1 MAIMQSCCCWRSVR
15 RGSFACA
22 IYSGIYF
29 TVLAL
34 TTGKVLEGES
44 QYLRG
49 NRSLPESTSFLE
61 PDTISPTTVRFNV
74 TLLICSSCGVI
85 CSILLLYGLCKD
97 QRVFLVPWIIVVIT
111 ICFVD
116 VAHSL
121 YLFVAVSTFDPTKV
135 MLYTLNFFLLCLN
148 IYSVLCVISQ
158 YQEYMAGRGT
168 AADDYE
174 YRVSI
179 LRVSERKQERDKGRK
194 VKSVRYATQ
203 PPTTTATSCLSSRRA
218 ATNNETKATATPTQS
233 PTTGQNTISS
243 ERSPIAGRTSRKHVQ
258 FPDTPSDSQKGKSGK
273 TSIVMVIPKMEMENE
288 HTTSTSSS
296 KLEEVST
303 IDLVLQSQKNTRNQH
318 S

>member
-34 TTGKVLEGES
+34 TTGKVLQGES

-74 TLLICSSCGVI
+74 TLLICSCCGVI
-85 CSILLLYGLCKD
+85 CSILLLYGLCK
-97 QRVFLVPWIIVVIT
+97 
-111 ICFVD
+111 
-116 VAHSL
+116 
-121 YLFVAVSTFDPTKV
+121 STFDPTKV

-168 AADDYE
+168 IADDYE

-179 LRVSERKQERDKGRK
+179 LRVSQRKEERNKGRK
-194 VKSVRYATQ
+194 VPAVRYAIQ

-218 ATNNETKATATPTQS
+218 PTNNETKATATPTQS
-233 PTTGQNTISS
+233 PTTGQNTLSL
-243 ERSPIAGRTSRKHVQ
+243 EKSPVTGRPSRKHVQ
-258 FPDTPSDSQKGKSGK
+258 FPDTAPDSQNGKSEVPI
-273 TSIVMVIPKMEMENE
+273 TMLVLQIEAENE
-288 HTTSTSSS
+288 HATSSTSL
-296 KLEEVST
+296 KLEEAT
-303 IDLVLQSQKNTRNQH
+303 IDQVLLSQKNSYSQH
-318 S
+318 T

>member
-34 TTGKVLEGES
+34 TTGKVLQGES

-74 TLLICSSCGVI
+74 TLLICSCCGVI

-97 QRVFLVPWIIVVIT
+97 QRVFLIPWIIVIVT
-111 ICFVD
+111 ICFID
-116 VAHSL
+116 VGHSL
-121 YLFVAVSTFDPTKV
+121 YLFIAASTFDPTKV

-168 AADDYE
+168 VADDYE

-179 LRVSERKQERDKGRK
+179 LRVSQRKEERNKGRK
-194 VKSVRYATQ
+194 VPAVRYAIQ

-218 ATNNETKATATPTQS
+218 PTNNETKATATPTQS
-233 PTTGQNTISS
+233 PTTGQNTLSL
-243 ERSPIAGRTSRKHVQ
+243 EKSPVTGRPSRKHVQ
-258 FPDTPSDSQKGKSGK
+258 FPDTAPDSQNGKSEVPI
-273 TSIVMVIPKMEMENE
+273 TMLVLQMEAENE
-288 HTTSTSSS
+288 HATSSTSL
-296 KLEEVST
+296 KLEEAT
-303 IDLVLQSQKNTRNQH
+303 IDQVLLSQKNSYSQH
-318 S
+318 T

>member
-34 TTGKVLEGES
+34 TTGKVLQGES

-74 TLLICSSCGVI
+74 TLLICSCCGVI

-97 QRVFLVPWIIVVIT
+97 QRVFLIPWIIVIVT
-111 ICFVD
+111 ICFID
-116 VAHSL
+116 VGHSL
-121 YLFVAVSTFDPTKV
+121 YLFIAASTFDPTKV

-168 AADDYE
+168 IADDYE

-179 LRVSERKQERDKGRK
+179 LRVSQRKEERNKGRK
-194 VKSVRYATQ
+194 VPAVRYAIQ

-218 ATNNETKATATPTQS
+218 PTNNETKATATPTQS
-233 PTTGQNTISS
+233 PTTGQNTLSL
-243 ERSPIAGRTSRKHVQ
+243 EKSPVTGRPSRKHVQ
-258 FPDTPSDSQKGKSGK
+258 FPDTAPDNQNGKSEVPI
-273 TSIVMVIPKMEMENE
+273 TMLVLQMEAENE
-288 HTTSTSSS
+288 HATSSTSL
-296 KLEEVST
+296 KLEEAT
-303 IDLVLQSQKNTRNQH
+303 IDQVLLSQKNSYSQH
-318 S
+318 T

>member
-34 TTGKVLEGES
+34 TTGKVLQGES

-74 TLLICSSCGVI
+74 TLLICSCCGVI

-97 QRVFLVPWIIVVIT
+97 QRVFLIPWIIVVTT

-116 VAHSL
+116 IGHSL
-121 YLFVAVSTFDPTKV
+121 YLFIAASSFDPTKV

-148 IYSVLCVISQ
+148 IYSLLCVISQ
-158 YQEYMAGRGT
+158 YQEYTNGRGT

-174 YRVSI
+174 YRVPA
-179 LRVSERKQERDKGRK
+179 
-194 VKSVRYATQ
+194 VRYATH
-203 PPTTTATSCLSSRRA
+203 PLTTTATSCLSSRRA
-218 ATNNETKATATPTQS
+218 ATNNETKVTATPTQS
-233 PTTGQNTISS
+233 PTGQNTVSS
-243 ERSPIAGRTSRKHVQ
+243 EKSPVAGKSSRKHVQ
-258 FPDTPSDSQKGKSGK
+258 FPDTASDSQKGKSES
-273 TSIVMVIPKMEMENE
+273 SITMLVANKETENE
-288 HTTSTSSS
+288 YAIPSDPTM
-296 KLEEVST
+296 
-303 IDLVLQSQKNTRNQH
+303 IDPSIQSQKMTEVRYT
-318 S
+318 

>member
-34 TTGKVLEGES
+34 TTGKVLQGES

-74 TLLICSSCGVI
+74 TLLICSCCGVI
-85 CSILLLYGLCKD
+85 CSILLLYGLCK
-97 QRVFLVPWIIVVIT
+97 
-111 ICFVD
+111 
-116 VAHSL
+116 
-121 YLFVAVSTFDPTKV
+121 STFDPTKV

-168 AADDYE
+168 IADDYE

-179 LRVSERKQERDKGRK
+179 LRVSQRKEERNKGRK
-194 VKSVRYATQ
+194 VPAVRYAIQ

-218 ATNNETKATATPTQS
+218 PTNNETKATATPTQS
-233 PTTGQNTISS
+233 PTTGQNTLSL
-243 ERSPIAGRTSRKHVQ
+243 EKSPVTGRPSRKHVQ
-258 FPDTPSDSQKGKSGK
+258 FPDTAPDSQNGKSEVPI
-273 TSIVMVIPKMEMENE
+273 TMLVLQVEAENE
-288 HTTSTSSS
+288 HATSSTSL
-296 KLEEVST
+296 KLEEAT
-303 IDLVLQSQKNTRNQH
+303 IDQVLLSQKNSYSQH
-318 S
+318 T

>member
-34 TTGKVLEGES
+34 TTGKVLQGES

-74 TLLICSSCGVI
+74 TLLICSCCGVI

-97 QRVFLVPWIIVVIT
+97 QRVFLIPWIIVIVT
-111 ICFVD
+111 ICFID
-116 VAHSL
+116 VGHSL
-121 YLFVAVSTFDPTKV
+121 YLFIAASTFDPTKV

-168 AADDYE
+168 IADDYE
-174 YRVSI
+174 YRVPA
-179 LRVSERKQERDKGRK
+179 
-194 VKSVRYATQ
+194 VRYAIQ

-218 ATNNETKATATPTQS
+218 PTNNETKATATPTQS
-233 PTTGQNTISS
+233 PTTGQNTLSL
-243 ERSPIAGRTSRKHVQ
+243 EKSPVTARPSRKHVQ
-258 FPDTPSDSQKGKSGK
+258 FPDTAPDSQNGKSEVPI
-273 TSIVMVIPKMEMENE
+273 TMLVLQMEAENE
-288 HTTSTSSS
+288 HATSSTSL
-296 KLEEVST
+296 KLEEAT
-303 IDLVLQSQKNTRNQH
+303 IDQVLLSQKNSYSQH
-318 S
+318 T

>member
-97 QRVFLVPWIIVVIT
+97 QRVFLVPWIIIVIT

-174 YRVSI
+174 YRVPA
-179 LRVSERKQERDKGRK
+179 
-194 VKSVRYATQ
+194 VRYATQ

-218 ATNNETKATATPTQS
+218 ATNNETKTTTTPTQS
-233 PTTGQNTISS
+233 PTAGQNTLSS
-243 ERSPIAGRTSRKHVQ
+243 ERSPVAGRPSRKHVQ
-258 FPDTPSDSQKGKSGK
+258 FPDTPSDSQKKKSCK
-273 TSIVMVIPKMEMENE
+273 SSITMLIPRIEMENE

-296 KLEEVST
+296 KLEEGST
-303 IDLVLQSQKNTRNQH
+303 IDLVLETQKNNSNQH

>member
-34 TTGKVLEGES
+34 TTGKVLQGES

-74 TLLICSSCGVI
+74 TLLICSCCGVI
-85 CSILLLYGLCKD
+85 CSILLLYGLCK
-97 QRVFLVPWIIVVIT
+97 
-111 ICFVD
+111 
-116 VAHSL
+116 
-121 YLFVAVSTFDPTKV
+121 STFDPTKV

-168 AADDYE
+168 IADDYE

-179 LRVSERKQERDKGRK
+179 LRVSQRKEERNKGRK
-194 VKSVRYATQ
+194 VPAVRYAIQ

-218 ATNNETKATATPTQS
+218 PTNNETKATATPTQS
-233 PTTGQNTISS
+233 PTTGQNTLSL
-243 ERSPIAGRTSRKHVQ
+243 EKSPVTARPSRKHVQ
-258 FPDTPSDSQKGKSGK
+258 FPDTAPDSQNGKSEVPI
-273 TSIVMVIPKMEMENE
+273 TMLVLQMEAENE
-288 HTTSTSSS
+288 HATSSTSL
-296 KLEEVST
+296 KLEEAT
-303 IDLVLQSQKNTRNQH
+303 IDQVLLSQKNSYSQH
-318 S
+318 T

>member
-1 MAIMQSCCCWRSVR
+1 MSKRVSRIYTLIAAIKY
-15 RGSFACA
+15 F
-22 IYSGIYF
+22 YKIYF

-34 TTGKVLEGES
+34 TTGKVLQGES

-74 TLLICSSCGVI
+74 TLLICSCCGVI

-97 QRVFLVPWIIVVIT
+97 QRVFLIPWIIVIVT
-111 ICFVD
+111 ICFID
-116 VAHSL
+116 VGHSL
-121 YLFVAVSTFDPTKV
+121 YLFIAASTFDPTKV

-168 AADDYE
+168 IADDYE

-179 LRVSERKQERDKGRK
+179 LRVSQRKEERNKGRK
-194 VKSVRYATQ
+194 VPAVRYAIQ

-218 ATNNETKATATPTQS
+218 PTNNETKATATPTQS
-233 PTTGQNTISS
+233 PTTGQNTLSL
-243 ERSPIAGRTSRKHVQ
+243 EKSPVTGRPSRKHVQ
-258 FPDTPSDSQKGKSGK
+258 FPDTAPDSQNGKSEVPI
-273 TSIVMVIPKMEMENE
+273 TMLVLQIEAENE
-288 HTTSTSSS
+288 HATSSTSL
-296 KLEEVST
+296 KLEEAT
-303 IDLVLQSQKNTRNQH
+303 IDQVLLSQKNSYSQH
-318 S
+318 T

>member
-34 TTGKVLEGES
+34 TTGKVLQGES

-74 TLLICSSCGVI
+74 TLLICSCCGVI

-97 QRVFLVPWIIVVIT
+97 QRVFLIPWIIVIVT
-111 ICFVD
+111 ICFID
-116 VAHSL
+116 VGHSL
-121 YLFVAVSTFDPTKV
+121 YLFIAASTFDPTKV

-168 AADDYE
+168 IADDYE
-174 YRVSI
+174 YRVPA
-179 LRVSERKQERDKGRK
+179 
-194 VKSVRYATQ
+194 VRYAIQ

-218 ATNNETKATATPTQS
+218 PTNNETKATATPTQS
-233 PTTGQNTISS
+233 PTTGQNTLSL
-243 ERSPIAGRTSRKHVQ
+243 EKSPVTGRPSRKHVQ
-258 FPDTPSDSQKGKSGK
+258 FPDTAPDSQNGKSEVPI
-273 TSIVMVIPKMEMENE
+273 TMLVLQMEAENE
-288 HTTSTSSS
+288 HATSSTSL
-296 KLEEVST
+296 KLEEAT
-303 IDLVLQSQKNTRNQH
+303 IDQVLLSQKNSYSQH
-318 S
+318 T

>member
-148 IYSVLCVISQ
+148 VERMCKDCQMKRRQ

-174 YRVSI
+174 YRVPA
-179 LRVSERKQERDKGRK
+179 
-194 VKSVRYATQ
+194 VRYATQ

>member
-34 TTGKVLEGES
+34 TTGKVLQGES

-74 TLLICSSCGVI
+74 TLLICSCCGVI

-97 QRVFLVPWIIVVIT
+97 QRVFLIPWIIVIVT
-111 ICFVD
+111 ICFID
-116 VAHSL
+116 VGHSL
-121 YLFVAVSTFDPTKV
+121 YLFIAASTFDPTKV

-168 AADDYE
+168 IADDYE
-174 YRVSI
+174 YRVPA
-179 LRVSERKQERDKGRK
+179 
-194 VKSVRYATQ
+194 VRYAIQ

-218 ATNNETKATATPTQS
+218 PTNNETKATATPTQS
-233 PTTGQNTISS
+233 PTTGQNTLSL
-243 ERSPIAGRTSRKHVQ
+243 EKSPVTGRPSRKHVQ
-258 FPDTPSDSQKGKSGK
+258 FPDTAPDSQNGKSEVPI
-273 TSIVMVIPKMEMENE
+273 TMLVLQIEAENE
-288 HTTSTSSS
+288 HATSSTSL
-296 KLEEVST
+296 KLEEAT
-303 IDLVLQSQKNTRNQH
+303 IDQVLLSQKNSYSQH
-318 S
+318 T

>member
-34 TTGKVLEGES
+34 TTANVLQGET

-49 NRSLPESTSFLE
+49 NRSLPESISFLE
-61 PDTISPTTVRFNV
+61 PDTISPTTVRINM
-74 TLLICSSCGVI
+74 TLLVCSCCGVI
-85 CSILLLYGLCKD
+85 CSILLLYGLFKD
-97 QRVFLVPWIIVVIT
+97 QRIFLVPWIITVIAT
-111 ICFVD
+111 CFVD

-121 YLFVAVSTFDPTKV
+121 YLFVVVSTFDPTKV
-135 MLYTLNFFLLCLN
+135 MLYTLSFFLLCLN
-148 IYSVLCVISQ
+148 VYSVLCVISQ

-174 YRVSI
+174 YRVPA
-179 LRVSERKQERDKGRK
+179 
-194 VKSVRYATQ
+194 VRYATQ

-233 PTTGQNTISS
+233 STTGQNAHSL
-243 ERSPIAGRTSRKHVQ
+243 EKSPVARRPPRKHVQ
-258 FPDTPSDSQKGKSGK
+258 FPDTASESPKEK
-273 TSIVMVIPKMEMENE
+273 TE
-288 HTTSTSSS
+288 
-296 KLEEVST
+296 ST
-303 IDLVLQSQKNTRNQH
+303 ITVLVPK
-318 S
+318 

>member
-34 TTGKVLEGES
+34 TTGKVLQGES

-74 TLLICSSCGVI
+74 TLLICSCCGVI

-97 QRVFLVPWIIVVIT
+97 QRVFLIPWIIVVTT

-116 VAHSL
+116 IGHSL
-121 YLFVAVSTFDPTKV
+121 YLFIAASSFDPTKV

-148 IYSVLCVISQ
+148 IYSLLCVISQ
-158 YQEYMAGRGT
+158 YQEYTNGRGT

-174 YRVSI
+174 YRVPA
-179 LRVSERKQERDKGRK
+179 
-194 VKSVRYATQ
+194 VRYATQ
-203 PPTTTATSCLSSRRA
+203 PLTTTATSCLSSRRA
-218 ATNNETKATATPTQS
+218 ATNNETKVTATPTQS
-233 PTTGQNTISS
+233 PTGQNTVSS
-243 ERSPIAGRTSRKHVQ
+243 EKSPVAGKSSRKHVQ
-258 FPDTPSDSQKGKSGK
+258 FPDTASDSQKGKSES
-273 TSIVMVIPKMEMENE
+273 SITMLIANKETENDYAIPSDSAM
-288 HTTSTSSS
+288 
-296 KLEEVST
+296 
-303 IDLVLQSQKNTRNQH
+303 IDPSIQSQKMTEVQYT
-318 S
+318 

>member
-22 IYSGIYF
+22 VYSGIYF

-34 TTGKVLEGES
+34 TTGKVLQGES
-44 QYLRG
+44 QYLQG

-74 TLLICSSCGVI
+74 TLLICSCCGVI

-121 YLFVAVSTFDPTKV
+121 YLFVSASNFDPTKV

-148 IYSVLCVISQ
+148 IYSLLCVISQ

-174 YRVSI
+174 YRVPA
-179 LRVSERKQERDKGRK
+179 
-194 VKSVRYATQ
+194 VRYAIQ

-233 PTTGQNTISS
+233 PTTGQNTLSS
-243 ERSPIAGRTSRKHVQ
+243 EKSPITGRPSRKHVQ
-258 FPDTPSDSQKGKSGK
+258 FPDMATDNQKGKSEVPIGAL
-273 TSIVMVIPKMEMENE
+273 VLKMETENE
-288 HTTSTSSS
+288 HTTSSASL
-296 KLEEVST
+296 KLEEATT
-303 IDLVLQSQKNTRNQH
+303 IDQVLESQKSSYSQQT
-318 S
+318 